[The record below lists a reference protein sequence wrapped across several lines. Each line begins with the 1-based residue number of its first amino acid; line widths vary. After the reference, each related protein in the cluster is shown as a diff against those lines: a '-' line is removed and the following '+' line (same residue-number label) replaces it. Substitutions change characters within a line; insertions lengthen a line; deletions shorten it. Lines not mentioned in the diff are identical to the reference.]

1 MSKLASIAGSQPG
14 RLQLHS
20 PHGHARHRLRS
31 ATSEKAALPLP
42 RPRVAL
48 AAKWTDVKKLLTAID
63 LDIKR
68 KLEKE
73 VADRWFVPKDFYA
86 ARSSE

>member
-48 AAKWTDVKKLLTAID
+48 AAID